1 MSERVKERLCFEQ
14 FSPGQQLEHFR
25 TITLH
30 GDEFYQ
36 LVKTLGFSDQQIHTN
51 EFYAR
56 SLGFRREILP
66 GPIVFALVFQLTRA
80 EISWNGINL
89 GAAYVKHNLPVYPGD
104 TLSAVS
110 KVVRVGEW
118 QGQKKETHGLV
129 VARTDGLNQNGENVI
144 EFERSVLVPL
154 RATLGI

>member
-14 FSPGQQLEHFR
+14 FSPGQQLEHSR

-36 LVKTLGFSDQQIHTN
+36 LVRMLGFSDQQIHTN

-56 SLGFRREILP
+56 SWGFRREILP
-66 GPIVFALVFQLTRA
+66 RPIVFALVFQLTRA

-89 GAAYVKHNLPVYPGD
+89 GAEHLRHNLPVYPGD
-104 TLSAVS
+104 TLGAYSTVLNV
-110 KVVRVGEW
+110 KEWEGER
-118 QGQKKETHGLV
+118 GKTHGLV
-129 VARTDGLNQNGENVI
+129 VVETIGTNQHREKII
-144 EFERSVLVPL
+144 EFERSVLVPF
-154 RATLGI
+154 RETLN